1 MVDDGIDDGIVILF
15 LWFRFFICNLV
26 SFVDGILIME
36 RLQLDINLVI
46 LDCIDIKSVY
56 CFIIFKKNWWVRKFN
71 NILFLKYLKFYY
83 IVCYLYVIFKI

>member
-36 RLQLDINLVI
+36 KL
-46 LDCIDIKSVY
+46 
-56 CFIIFKKNWWVRKFN
+56 
-71 NILFLKYLKFYY
+71 
-83 IVCYLYVIFKI
+83 